1 MGRMENDEI
10 FMNALEEERRKIP
23 SFMRMSPAKAKV
35 ISIIFFF
42 IGLAELLVVF
52 FWPRWLG
59 AYVTYTKDADGS
71 MIINNVYPVGYIV
84 AMIAVAALT
93 IPVIGYI
100 LFSRKFEKDAFRD
113 ASRMAKTQKDLQA
126 ASERRTDR
134 MIMEQASN
142 LEIERIHSSSEEKD
156 TSDAVASGES
166 LYAPLDEDLGNQILR
181 KSTRKAPDEIDLFEP
196 DSETEIFKKKHE

>member
-1 MGRMENDEI
+1 MGRMEKDEI
-10 FMNALEEERRKIP
+10 FMNALNEERRKIP

-52 FWPRWLG
+52 FWPRHLG
-59 AYVTYTKDADGS
+59 ERKIAGE
-71 MIINNVYPVGYIV
+71 VYPVGYII

-134 MIMEQASN
+134 MIMEQASA
-142 LEIERIHSSSEEKD
+142 LEIERIHSSSETKD
-156 TSDAVASGES
+156 TSDDTFSGES

-181 KSTRKAPDEIDLFEP
+181 KSTKKAPDEIDLFEP
-196 DSETEIFKKKHE
+196 DQETEIFKKPQE